1 MGSTQ
6 PNPTRVSWVG
16 HSDRLGWVEFFFTYH
31 GGLGQKFP
39 LTQPMHTSIKSL

>member
-6 PNPTRVSWVG
+6 PNPTRVGWVG

-39 LTQPMHTSIKSL
+39 LT